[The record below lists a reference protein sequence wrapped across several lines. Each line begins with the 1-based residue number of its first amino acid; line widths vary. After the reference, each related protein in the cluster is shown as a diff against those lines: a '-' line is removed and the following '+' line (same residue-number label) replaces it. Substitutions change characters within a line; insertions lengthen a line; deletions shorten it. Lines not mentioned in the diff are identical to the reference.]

1 MFKESPSQGTNLEFE
16 YLRELEAEFKK
27 NEGVNQGP
35 YGVDFE
41 KKSETKNLVLL
52 SF

>member
-1 MFKESPSQGTNLEFE
+1 L
-16 YLRELEAEFKK
+16 
-27 NEGVNQGP
+27 GVNQGP